1 MGKREINK
9 MDKRQKKK
17 KEINY
22 IYELLQACLEEEG
35 YVIPFAK
42 YADGDYKGFDVP
54 LRNGVYEKDNLLITI
69 TWR

>member
-1 MGKREINK
+1 

-17 KEINY
+17 EEIQY

-42 YADGDYKGFDVP
+42 YADGNYQGLDVP
-54 LRNGVYEKDNLLITI
+54 LRSGVYGKDKLLITV
-69 TWR
+69 TWQ